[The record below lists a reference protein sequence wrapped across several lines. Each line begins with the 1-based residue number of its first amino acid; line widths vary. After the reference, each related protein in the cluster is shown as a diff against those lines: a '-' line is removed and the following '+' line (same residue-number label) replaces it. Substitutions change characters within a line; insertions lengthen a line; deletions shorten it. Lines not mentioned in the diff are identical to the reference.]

1 MDLIRSV
8 PSVSPPGALNETFV
22 GADTQSRTLGGRLL
36 ASVVCWPLVF
46 FTRSLAMH
54 GFRQWSSLEQQSEAI
69 REHLAKREPEHLEM
83 PGGAEL
89 EANLSTVQRE
99 IAALHL
105 SEVELRYNE
114 PTDPP

>member
-1 MDLIRSV
+1 M
-8 PSVSPPGALNETFV
+8 PGADRWP
-22 GADTQSRTLGGRLL
+22 A
-36 ASVVCWPLVF
+36 VCWLLVF

-69 REHLAKREPEHLEM
+69 REHLAKQQPERRET

-89 EANLSTVQRE
+89 EDNLRHVQQE
-99 IAALHL
+99 IQALHL

-114 PTDPP
+114 PTYRPRAYLA